1 MIDSRVRATLEALK
15 DGKWHNR
22 FPQKA
27 ITPRVLEGCL
37 DLKLVERKLTRIK
50 GKPHHFHGHFKIT
63 RKGRTALK
71 AGTHPTK
78 EGFSHFLRHGF

>member
-1 MIDSRVRATLEALK
+1 MIDSRVRVTLEALK
-15 DGKWHNR
+15 DGKWRNR

-37 DLKLVERKLTRIK
+37 DLKLVKRKLTKIK

-63 RKGRTALK
+63 RKGRKALK
-71 AGTHPTK
+71 EGEYPTR
-78 EGFSHFLRHGF
+78 EQINYTMRYGA